1 MLMYQETV
9 AQRKRKRGTVQ
20 VKPDPD
26 GPRLGPK
33 TYILSKLNGGGTP
46 KLVEWE
52 KAALTALR
60 KYFGYQE
67 LKAFQREALEAWAE
81 NRDSFVLAATGSG
94 NALRSLLICTDEFF

>member
-1 MLMYQETV
+1 MAL
-9 AQRKRKRGTVQ
+9 RKRKRGILQ

-26 GPRLGPK
+26 GPREGVT
-33 TYILSKLNGGGTP
+33 TYILSKLHGGSTP

-52 KAALTALR
+52 KAARTALR

-94 NALRSLLICTDEFF
+94 NASSSYRSTLLIVSFS